1 MRLRMLLAAG
11 LVVLPL
17 LSVFSPS
24 PVLAA
29 ATLTRAATGGT
40 SLSAD
45 SAVSGGTGAAT
56 ALGPVIITEAMAG
69 DIGNRTSGILIFQ
82 LPAGFQWDTASA
94 VDVAVSGGGCQGLSF
109 GPSSYGSSAETGAVD
124 QVRFPITT
132 LSTFPCA
139 ATFGGSSAFKVKP
152 SAASP
157 L

>member
-1 MRLRMLLAAG
+1 
-11 LVVLPL
+11 
-17 LSVFSPS
+17 
-24 PVLAA
+24 
-29 ATLTRAATGGT
+29 
-40 SLSAD
+40 
-45 SAVSGGTGAAT
+45 
-56 ALGPVIITEAMAG
+56 
-69 DIGNRTSGILIFQ
+69 

-157 L
+157 LATGQIYLRSNSGDIAGLTSGPSGTSLGALAMVGGAISP